1 MAQIDGKIR
10 AVEIDLRAGRSL
22 DRRMIDYHVPGSS
35 IAVVENGTIES
46 AKAYGIADAN
56 AGTPVNVETLFQ
68 AASISKAVTVA
79 AVLRLVE
86 AGRLGLDDPINE
98 HLRRWR
104 IPEGKHINRRR
115 VTVRDLACH
124 NAGLTVKHF
133 DGYAP
138 GQPLPTIL
146 EILEGKPPATNPPV
160 RHEAPPGTHRYSS
173 GGFTVLELLLT
184 ELTGQSFPALMAELV
199 LEPVGMRRSTF
210 VQPLPADLAGN
221 AAAAHDEQGA
231 PVPGRW
237 RVYPA
242 AAAGGL
248 WATPVDLARFA
259 MAIQASYSGERGS
272 LLRQETAQEMLR
284 VQAGPRHGAPPDQR
298 GPDFGLGFA
307 IDAAGLRFSH
317 GGINYGYYAHLVAS
331 VEGGQGAVV
340 MTNSEGGEGLIREIL
355 GSIAAVYRW
364 VNFHFH

>member
-1 MAQIDGKIR
+1 
-10 AVEIDLRAGRSL
+10 
-22 DRRMIDYHVPGSS
+22 MIDYHVPGVS
-35 IAVVENGTIES
+35 IAVVEKGTIES
-46 AKAYGIADAN
+46 AKAYGIMDAN
-56 AGTPVNVETLFQ
+56 AGTPVDVETLFQ
-68 AASISKAVTVA
+68 AASISKPVTVA

-104 IPEGKHINRRR
+104 IPEAKHINRRR

-173 GGFTVLELLLT
+173 GGTTVLELLLT

-210 VQPLPADLAGN
+210 VQPLPAD
-221 AAAAHDEQGA
+221 
-231 PVPGRW
+231 
-237 RVYPA
+237 
-242 AAAGGL
+242 
-248 WATPVDLARFA
+248 
-259 MAIQASYSGERGS
+259 
-272 LLRQETAQEMLR
+272 
-284 VQAGPRHGAPPDQR
+284 
-298 GPDFGLGFA
+298 
-307 IDAAGLRFSH
+307 
-317 GGINYGYYAHLVAS
+317 
-331 VEGGQGAVV
+331 
-340 MTNSEGGEGLIREIL
+340 IR
-355 GSIAAVYRW
+355 S
-364 VNFHFH
+364 